1 MKGDNKGDKDNRLN
15 DYLKLL
21 RGYAFL
27 ARNILG
33 GKIVNNILDIL
44 AFMDYRTLMILS
56 MWHPDH
62 ATRIKLLRKR
72 GVRISEKAW
81 VDLGVWIEMTTPQHV
96 IIEDYAKIG
105 YGAVIYAHDA
115 SFNSVIDLPMRVSTT
130 RIGYNAAV
138 GARSLIL
145 PGVTVGE
152 HSGVMPGSV
161 VTKDVRPLTIVG
173 GVPAEE
179 MFSAVDLGL
188 AWQEDVIAHPDKY
201 YDHPN
206 PARAPSTPV
215 DYLLKWRKAG
225 VKVRSWTE
233 LRTGT
238 PFDYILDA
246 KARKMSPGGGGA
258 PEEGVR
264 AGGEEAGGGAPQE
277 ETRGGEE
284 AGGGA
289 R

>member
-1 MKGDNKGDKDNRLN
+1 M
-15 DYLKLL
+15 LKLL
-21 RGYAFL
+21 RGYAFYG
-27 ARNILG
+27 RNLLG
-33 GKIVNNILDIL
+33 GKIVNNVLDFL
-44 AFMDYRTLMILS
+44 AFMDYRILMLLS
-56 MWHPDH
+56 MWHPD
-62 ATRIKLLRKR
+62 ATTRIKLLRKR
-72 GVRISEKAW
+72 GVQISEKAW

-115 SFNSVIDLPMRVSTT
+115 SFNSVIDLPMRVVTT
-130 RIGYNAAV
+130 RIGYNAAI

-188 AWQEDVIAHPDKY
+188 AWQEDVIAHPEKY

-215 DYLLKWRKAG
+215 DHLVKWRKMD
-225 VKVRSWTE
+225 VKVRDWTE

-246 KARKMSPGGGGA
+246 KFKKESPAGGA
-258 PEEGVR
+258 SPEEERQAGEG
-264 AGGEEAGGGAPQE
+264 GGEETGDGS
-277 ETRGGEE
+277 T
-284 AGGGA
+284 
-289 R
+289 

>member
-1 MKGDNKGDKDNRLN
+1 MKGDKKGDR
-15 DYLKLL
+15 YLKLL

-27 ARNILG
+27 ARNLLG
-33 GKIVNNILDIL
+33 GKIINNILDFL

-56 MWHPDH
+56 MWHPDLT
-62 ATRIKLLRKR
+62 TRIKLLRKR
-72 GVRISEKAW
+72 GVQISEKAW

-115 SFNSVIDLPMRVSTT
+115 AFNSVVDLPMRVSTT

-138 GARSLIL
+138 GARSLIM

-179 MFSAVDLGL
+179 LFSAVDLGL
-188 AWQEDVIAHPDKY
+188 AWQEDVIAHPEKY

-206 PARAPSTPV
+206 PYRAPSTPV
-215 DYLLKWRKAG
+215 DHLVKWREMG
-225 VKVRSWTE
+225 VKVRHWTE

-246 KARKMSPGGGGA
+246 KAKKMSQVSGASRGEAGRSGGEEAGGT
-258 PEEGVR
+258 EDG
-264 AGGEEAGGGAPQE
+264 GGEEAGGGEQ
-277 ETRGGEE
+277 
-284 AGGGA
+284 
-289 R
+289 